1 MQETSPILLWFRRDL
16 RLADHPALTAA
27 AASGRPVIPVFLC
40 DEVIE
45 GLGAAPKWRFGLGL
59 DAFGASLQGM
69 GTRLV
74 LRRGRALESLQSL
87 IRETGAGAVWWTRH
101 YDPDQR
107 ERDTQIKS
115 SLKASGIDARS
126 FPGHLLFEP
135 KDVATGQ
142 GKFYQVYTPFWR
154 AVQGRDM
161 AARLPAPKALRAPEI
176 WPASDRLESWQMGH
190 AMRQGAEVVRPHLQI
205 GEAAA
210 AARLDTF
217 LNSKIA
223 GYARD
228 RDRLDLDAGSGLSEN
243 LTYGEISPL
252 ALWDA
257 GQRALEMGAAGAET
271 FLKEVV
277 WREFAYHLVYH
288 TPHITQ
294 HSWRAGWEHF
304 PWQGESADSLR
315 WKQGRTGIE
324 VIDAAMREMYV
335 TGRMHNRAR
344 MLVGSYLTKHMLTD
358 WRVGLNWFAE
368 CLIDWDPAANAMGW
382 QWVAGSG
389 PDAAPYFRIFN
400 PDTQAQK
407 FDPLRAY
414 RRAWVAELS
423 PNPPET
429 ALQFFKACPKRWQ
442 LAPGLRYPSPMV
454 GLAEGRD
461 RALAAY
467 QTQRTKAETA
477 MTGTDQR

>member
-16 RLADHPALTAA
+16 RLSDHPALSAA
-27 AASGRPVIPVFLC
+27 AASGRPVIAVFLL
-40 DEVIE
+40 DEVVE
-45 GLGAAPKWRFGLGL
+45 RLGAAPKWRLGLGVE
-59 DAFGASLQGM
+59 AFAARLAAM
-69 GTRLV
+69 GTRLI
-74 LRRGRALESLQSL
+74 LRRGTALDCLQAL
-87 IRETGAGAVWWTRH
+87 IRETGAGAVWWTRQ

-107 ERDTQIKS
+107 DRDTHVKA
-115 SLKASGIDARS
+115 SLKAMGIDARS
-126 FPGHLLFEP
+126 FRGHLLFEP
-135 KDVATGQ
+135 MDVATGQ

-154 AVQGRDM
+154 AVQGREVP
-161 AARLPAPKALRAPEI
+161 ARLPAPKGLRAPEN

-190 AMRQGAEVVRPHLQI
+190 AMRQGAEVVRPYLHI
-205 GEAAA
+205 GEQAA
-210 AARLDTF
+210 AARLETF
-217 LNSKIA
+217 MDSKIA
-223 GYARD
+223 AYARD

-252 ALWDA
+252 ALWEA
-257 GQRALEMGAAGAET
+257 GQRGLEMGAAGAET
-271 FLKEVV
+271 FLKELV

-294 HSWRAGWEHF
+294 HSWRAGWEDF
-304 PWQGESADSLR
+304 PWQGESASAIR
-315 WKQGRTGIE
+315 WKQGRTGLD

-358 WRVGLNWFAE
+358 WRVGLKWVAE

-400 PDTQAQK
+400 PETQAQK

-414 RRAWVAELS
+414 RKAWVAELS
-423 PNPPET
+423 SAPPET
-429 ALQFFKACPKRWQ
+429 AVQFFSACPKSWQ
-442 LAPGLRYPSPMV
+442 LSPDMGYPAPEME
-454 GLAEGRD
+454 LAEGRN

-467 QTQRTKAETA
+467 QTYKTQADTA
-477 MTGTDQR
+477 KTGTACQ